1 MLPLRTPILFERGRP
16 PYILARAKWDVTG
29 LSYWIGFVVDTGAFD
44 ITLSMTDV
52 DNLGADKD
60 RLDESRSPVFGIGGG
75 VRTYDMK
82 GVTVS
87 FTGDDLKEVAFD
99 MPTVRVLHVDDNC
112 RAIDLVLSKGKPGD
126 IINIGSGNEVPNI
139 DVARLILR
147 HMGKPENLIT
157 FVKDRP
163 GHDFR
168 YSLNW
173 DRLRKM
179 GWKPKVK
186 FEDGLNATVDWY
198 LKNREWWA
206 PLI

>member
-1 MLPLRTPILFERGRP
+1 MLPLRIPILFERGRP

-99 MPTVRVLHVDDNC
+99 MPTVRVLHVGRGTGRMGGSYGIPSILGRKFMEDNGFTLHWDFT
-112 RAIDLVLSKGKPGD
+112 RRIAHIDIAEPC
-126 IINIGSGNEVPNI
+126 SG
-139 DVARLILR
+139 
-147 HMGKPENLIT
+147 HGW
-157 FVKDRP
+157 RP
-163 GHDFR
+163 RGCT
-168 YSLNW
+168 S
-173 DRLRKM
+173 
-179 GWKPKVK
+179 P
-186 FEDGLNATVDWY
+186 
-198 LKNREWWA
+198 
-206 PLI
+206 